1 MRRLAAIGLVAALAC
16 VFAAVALAADT
27 ARPDGE
33 VKRKGK
39 NFKGAE
45 VVSDSSDGQRAGAKV
60 RQGGKAV
67 FIFRYRNATFT
78 ETADDITSAA
88 ACSRDNFIVTYK
100 AEGTDVTSEV
110 DGGTLVFENVAPDE
124 LTPKVKATVK
134 VAEDAPDGFVGSTVR
149 RRLGG
154 RQPGRARPARLE
166 GQGQVDPLRLRAR
179 LAGIQA
185 GQRT

>member
-78 ETADDITSAA
+78 ETADDIDVGSGVQ
-88 ACSRDNFIVTYK
+88 SDNFIVTYK

-110 DGGTLVFENVAPDE
+110 VGGTLVFEDVAPDE

-134 VAEDAPDGFVGSTVR
+134 VAEDAPDGFVGSTVV
-149 RRLGG
+149 GAWADDN
-154 RQPGRARPARLE
+154 PGVRDHPAWK
-166 GQGQVDPLRLRAR
+166 VKVK
-179 LAGIQA
+179 
-185 GQRT
+185 